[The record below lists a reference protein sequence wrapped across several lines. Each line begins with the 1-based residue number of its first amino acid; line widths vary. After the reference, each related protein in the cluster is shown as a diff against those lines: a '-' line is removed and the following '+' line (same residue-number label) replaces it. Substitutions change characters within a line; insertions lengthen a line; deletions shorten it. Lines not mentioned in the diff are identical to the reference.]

1 MLKSKLS
8 ICDVAFSIE
17 DLVCSPVLSIEDEG
31 KQPYTSMDEICPD
44 SEKCYFKNNI
54 GLKIMP
60 KMGFQGSGLRKHGQG
75 MKEPIKSIWRS
86 KFEGL
91 GFGKR
96 ERSDVSHDRSNV
108 SSTTVLNKSYS
119 NKESI

>member
-1 MLKSKLS
+1 
-8 ICDVAFSIE
+8 
-17 DLVCSPVLSIEDEG
+17 
-31 KQPYTSMDEICPD
+31 
-44 SEKCYFKNNI
+44 
-54 GLKIMP
+54 
-60 KMGFQGSGLRKHGQG
+60 MGFQGSGLG
-75 MKEPIKSIWRS
+75 KEPIKPIWRS

-91 GFGKR
+91 GFCKR